1 MVKNFKHFV
10 NRFDNKIMKLIDGG
24 DLDQCWTKQ
33 LVFMGGEEWKDV
45 RSAFSPIFT
54 SGKDYETN

>member
-1 MVKNFKHFV
+1 
-10 NRFDNKIMKLIDGG
+10 MKLIDGG